1 MKDENDTKTCEMPL
15 IDPATAPKKRGR
27 PRKTVD
33 ASTLEGEEVGG
44 EKRGKGR
51 PRQHSSAAEKQ
62 KAYRE
67 RLKAEGKRVVTRV
80 VLDVRDESKP
90 LQSDLIDLSAV
101 RKW

>member
-1 MKDENDTKTCEMPL
+1 MKDEKDNQTIEIPL
-15 IDPATAPKKRGR
+15 PPPPKKRGR
-27 PRKTVD
+27 PRKTVE
-33 ASTLEGEEVGG
+33 TPIFEGVEVENGK
-44 EKRGKGR
+44 KRGRGR

-62 KAYRE
+62 RAYRE

-101 RKW
+101 KKW